1 MCINLFKEHTGYK
14 RTFQENKLTLGMIF
28 PLEAYQG
35 NVPKMDMEEQI
46 KLAKLAE
53 KNNFASLFARDVPLN
68 DPMFG
73 DAGQMYDPW
82 VFLSYIAAHTEN
94 IALGGQQVLSL
105 HFKIH

>member
-1 MCINLFKEHTGYK
+1 MCINLFKEHTAYK

-53 KNNFASLFARDVPLN
+53 KITL
-68 DPMFG
+68 
-73 DAGQMYDPW
+73 
-82 VFLSYIAAHTEN
+82 
-94 IALGGQQVLSL
+94 L
-105 HFKIH
+105 HYLHAMCR